1 MIRMIY
7 SLFLLQTAWHDL
19 RKRQIPIWIFLLF
32 GAVGVCAL
40 LLPLSAWPG
49 VRGMG
54 TGITGI
60 AGFLPGI
67 ALLSITAC
75 TRGQIG
81 SGDGFFFLVSALYL
95 SVRSLLLLLSF
106 GLIFCSAFCL
116 GMVIWGAMGLE
127 RHQCE
132 EHAAAVSAVFN
143 SGLAVAF
150 VFLSDSLKGGQQG
163 MDKEMAS
170 GKCFSLEGSYTVE
183 AALVMSISLFF
194 IAALLTGIFEVHSRI
209 VGNMVLQ
216 EGLEQCIYTEEN
228 MPEDLEEKK
237 LQSLR
242 AFFWCGDAALT
253 LGQSGKKAAGHVDTA
268 VRTEIVIRG
277 FDPESF
283 LRMLEAAGV

>member
-116 GMVIWGAMGLE
+116 GMVIWGAW
-127 RHQCE
+127 
-132 EHAAAVSAVFN
+132 
-143 SGLAVAF
+143 SGINVRSMRLP
-150 VFLSDSLKGGQQG
+150 FLPFLIP
-163 MDKEMAS
+163 AW
-170 GKCFSLEGSYTVE
+170 LW
-183 AALVMSISLFF
+183 LLFF
-194 IAALLTGIFEVHSRI
+194 CQTV
-209 VGNMVLQ
+209 
-216 EGLEQCIYTEEN
+216 
-228 MPEDLEEKK
+228 
-237 LQSLR
+237 
-242 AFFWCGDAALT
+242 
-253 LGQSGKKAAGHVDTA
+253 
-268 VRTEIVIRG
+268 
-277 FDPESF
+277 
-283 LRMLEAAGV
+283 

>member
-1 MIRMIY
+1 
-7 SLFLLQTAWHDL
+7 
-19 RKRQIPIWIFLLF
+19 
-32 GAVGVCAL
+32 
-40 LLPLSAWPG
+40 
-49 VRGMG
+49 MG
-54 TGITGI
+54 
-60 AGFLPGI
+60 
-67 ALLSITAC
+67 
-75 TRGQIG
+75 
-81 SGDGFFFLVSALYL
+81 
-95 SVRSLLLLLSF
+95 
-106 GLIFCSAFCL
+106 
-116 GMVIWGAMGLE
+116 GLE

-150 VFLSDSLKGGQQG
+150 VFLSDGLKGGQQG

-194 IAALLTGIFEVHSRI
+194 IAALLTGIFEVHSRV

-283 LRMLEAAGV
+283 LRMLAAAGV